1 MPLPFF
7 CALCDKPIVPT
18 KSRKYTTIHEECM
31 DEYLS
36 KHKAPTKDEFNKN
49 SITTVLPKKPK

>member
-7 CALCDKPIVPT
+7 CTVCDKPLQKT
-18 KSRKYTTIHEECM
+18 LKSKYATIHEECM

>member
-1 MPLPFF
+1 MSLPFF
-7 CALCDKPIVPT
+7 CAVCDKPLKTNV
-18 KSRKYTTIHEECM
+18 KNKYKTIHEECM

-49 SITTVLPKKPK
+49 SIITVLPKKPK